1 MMQNRQ
7 VQERLQEINRLF
19 NMDTVSNDLA
29 AHWGRYLCITV
40 AIFLETALR
49 EIYESYA
56 DETADGNLANYV
68 SSQIG
73 YTIGT
78 PNTDNIIRTA
88 RAFSEAWGDELRS
101 FLREDGRQSAI
112 NTIRAQRN
120 AVAHGRPVTISPT
133 QLREHLDQCVEVLEF
148 IENQCLAQPQPPG

>member
-1 MMQNRQ
+1 MMQNQQ
-7 VQERLQEINRLF
+7 VQERLQEIHLLF
-19 NMDTVSNDLA
+19 DTEPARADLA
-29 AHWGRYLCITV
+29 AHWTRYLCIIV
-40 AIFLETALR
+40 AGFLETALR

-56 DETADGNLANYV
+56 DETVGGNLAKYV

-78 PNTDNIIRTA
+78 PNADGIIRTA
-88 RAFSEAWGDELRS
+88 RAFSDAWGDELRS
-101 FLREDGRQSAI
+101 FLREDDGQAAI

-133 QLREHLDQCVEVLEF
+133 QLREHLDKCVEVLEF
-148 IENQCLAQPQPPG
+148 IESQCLASTQPSG